1 MGGLAFA
8 LDRGV
13 DALVVSAD
21 DVNEAAGEALLDAA
35 QIAKA
40 QRLERHMDGDAAAQT
55 VGDAACV
62 ALGGGVVVGVREGG
76 VGDRV
81 ALDFTS
87 MLRDDE
93 GCAAPPFRS
102 LPACAHAA
110 AARRCLVG
118 SSAKALVLV
127 HGETVESGFV
137 PPRPFRVNAGP
148 VHSYVLMAD
157 GSARYLSEVRS
168 GDRVLVVS
176 TGGGARA
183 LTVGRCKQEPR
194 PLLRVDFAPAG
205 GGGGAQVF
213 LQQAETVRLAEGGGG
228 MRGVPV
234 TEAAAG
240 DALRVRWAERGTHV
254 GREIG
259 ARVDER

>member
-1 MGGLAFA
+1 M
-8 LDRGV
+8 
-13 DALVVSAD
+13 
-21 DVNEAAGEALLDAA
+21 
-35 QIAKA
+35 
-40 QRLERHMDGDAAAQT
+40 
-55 VGDAACV
+55 
-62 ALGGGVVVGVREGG
+62 
-76 VGDRV
+76 
-81 ALDFTS
+81 
-87 MLRDDE
+87 
-93 GCAAPPFRS
+93 
-102 LPACAHAA
+102 
-110 AARRCLVG
+110 
-118 SSAKALVLV
+118 